1 MPGPWL
7 LLTLALTLTL
17 TGSPGGRA
25 QPQGAQQEAEM
36 AADHPGLEDLLRQ
49 AERLLLLQDDIQRL
63 RGDLGE
69 SSGEWSLQPDSLS
82 KRQHPGKREEE
93 AEEGV
98 EEEEEGGAVAPH
110 KRQHPGRREDEA
122 AWSLDSTQQHKRQH
136 PGRRSPWLGS
146 AVTKRQHPGRRLVDP
161 QVQGSWE
168 EEQEEDAGEGTPR
181 VERRQHPGKR
191 ALGGP
196 CAPQGACAPSGLLLG
211 LLSDLSRG
219 QGTQE
224 KPPHPERR
232 ASWARD
238 PLEE

>member
-7 LLTLALTLTL
+7 LLTLVLTLTM
-17 TGSPGGRA
+17 TGAPGGRA
-25 QPQGAQQEAEM
+25 QPEAAQLEAEM
-36 AADHPGLEDLLRQ
+36 AAEHPGLDDLVRQ
-49 AERLLLLQDDIQRL
+49 AERFLLLQEDIQRL

-69 SSGEWSLQPDSLS
+69 HSESLQPDSLA

-98 EEEEEGGAVAPH
+98 EEEEEGGAVGPH

-122 AWSLDSTQQHKRQH
+122 SRSVDISQHKRQH
-136 PGRRSPWLGS
+136 PGRRSPWLED

-161 QVQGSWE
+161 KGQSSWDE
-168 EEQEEDAGEGTPR
+168 EEEEEEEGEEAL
-181 VERRQHPGKR
+181 VAEKRQHPGKR

-196 CAPQGACAPSGLLLG
+196 CGPQGACGPSGLLLG
-211 LLSDLSRG
+211 LLNDLSRG
-219 QGTQE
+219 QGIQE
-224 KPPHPERR
+224 KRQHPGRR
-232 ASWARD
+232 ASGARE

>member
-25 QPQGAQQEAEM
+25 QPQAAQQEAEM
-36 AADHPGLEDLLRQ
+36 AAEHPALDDLLRQ
-49 AERLLLLQDDIQRL
+49 AEGFLLLQDDIQRL
-63 RGDLGE
+63 RGDLGQPSE
-69 SSGEWSLQPDSLS
+69 SLQPDSLS

-98 EEEEEGGAVAPH
+98 EEEEEEGGAVGPH

-122 AWSLDSTQQHKRQH
+122 AWSLDRTQQRKRQH
-136 PGRRSPWLGS
+136 PGRRSPWLGP
-146 AVTKRQHPGRRLVDP
+146 ADTKRQHPGRRLVDA
-161 QVQGSWE
+161 QVQGSWR

-232 ASWARD
+232 ASWTRE